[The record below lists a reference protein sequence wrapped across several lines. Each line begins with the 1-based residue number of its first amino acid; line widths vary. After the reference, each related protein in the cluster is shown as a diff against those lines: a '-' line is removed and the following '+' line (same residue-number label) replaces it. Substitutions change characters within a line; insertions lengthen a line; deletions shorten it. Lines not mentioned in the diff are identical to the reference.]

1 MDLLILI
8 TGNDKVSLLDNGYDI
23 LVGNESVSA
32 SAFLDNINMR
42 RFLRSMYIRDFLF
55 FFTGTKHL
63 TKLN

>member
-42 RFLRSMYIRDFLF
+42 RFLRSMYIRDFFIF
-55 FFTGTKHL
+55 FYRNKTSH
-63 TKLN
+63 